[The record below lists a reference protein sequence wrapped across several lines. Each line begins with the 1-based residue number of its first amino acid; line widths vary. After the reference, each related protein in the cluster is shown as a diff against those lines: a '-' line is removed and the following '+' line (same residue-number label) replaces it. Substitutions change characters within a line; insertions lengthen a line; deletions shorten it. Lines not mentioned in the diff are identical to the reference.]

1 MPDVSGRDLSSDV
14 LACIELCVDCHKACT
29 QTATH
34 YLQTSGAHAE
44 ANHVRLMLDCAEICQ
59 TSANFMMRGSDLH
72 AHTCAACAVVCR
84 RCAEACARMG
94 DDDPRLRACAEQCAR
109 CAESCARMAATG
121 ERAAAAVE
129 DVTGAR
135 PVSNRRGRA
144 AVSATVRSDTVR
156 SDTVRSG
163 RNRADEL
170 PPKRSPATT
179 RGVRDGRAAELPG
192 RRRV

>member
-29 QTATH
+29 QTLMH
-34 YLQTSGAHAE
+34 CLQTGEEHAE

-72 AHTCAACAVVCR
+72 AHTCRACAAVCR
-84 RCAEACARMG
+84 RCAEDCAAMG

-109 CAESCARMAATG
+109 CAESCERMAALG
-121 ERAAAAVE
+121 EHAHDAVGA
-129 DVTGAR
+129 VTQAK
-135 PVSNRRGRA
+135 PISNRQGRKA
-144 AVSATVRSDTVR
+144 ISATVRS
-156 SDTVRSG
+156 SA

-179 RGVRDGRAAELPG
+179 RGVRDGRADELSG